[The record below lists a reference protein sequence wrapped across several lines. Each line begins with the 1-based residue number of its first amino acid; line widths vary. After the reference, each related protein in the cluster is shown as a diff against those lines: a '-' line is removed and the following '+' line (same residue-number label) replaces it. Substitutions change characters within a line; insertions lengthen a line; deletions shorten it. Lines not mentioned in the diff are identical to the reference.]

1 MQLDCC
7 GVNDRS
13 DWNFS
18 PYVNLTGLYP
28 NTCCA
33 SQVNC
38 GPISSHDLDC
48 INATQTFV
56 SENATAIGGVGIAFA
71 LVEILGILLAVLLCL
86 CIHIENI
93 LTSGM
98 PRKKQDLK
106 SEEKE

>member
-1 MQLDCC
+1 M
-7 GVNDRS
+7 NDRS

-18 PYVNLTGLYP
+18 PYMNITGLYP

-38 GPISSHDLDC
+38 GPTTSHDLDC

-56 SENATAIGGVGIAFA
+56 SDNAAAVGGVGIAFA
-71 LVEILGILLAVLLCL
+71 LVEVLGIVLAVLLCL
-86 CIHIENI
+86 CIHM
-93 LTSGM
+93 TKKKSSGKAG
-98 PRKKQDLK
+98 KKQELK